1 MKKSIWLAIIGAAA
15 LTGCHTEVMQQREYI
30 PLPRDDSEAM
40 KQATAPAANPEV
52 ARPRQEAQPQVQEL
66 PTMTQTFSDEGF
78 DDAKYAGKKTSK
90 AGKAEPKTGKAATKG
105 GKAAPKDPKTGRRY
119 YTVQANDNP
128 DRIARKVKV
137 SRTALMEA
145 NNLDEES
152 AKKLRIGQKLVIPEG
167 GKAAPKS
174 GKTAPKGG
182 KAAAAQGGE
191 SDGRYYTVQANDNP
205 DRIAKKLKVSRIAL
219 MEANDLDEE
228 GAKKLQVGQKLVI
241 PEGGKAAPKGGKTAT
256 KGGKTGKPAPAVK
269 GRQQQ
274 PAVPGRI
281 EVANGYLVKVTEDMS
296 ISEFASENNTTVA
309 KLRELNEEIPDELKE
324 GASYVIP
331 KK

>member
-1 MKKSIWLAIIGAAA
+1 
-15 LTGCHTEVMQQREYI
+15 
-30 PLPRDDSEAM
+30 M

-105 GKAAPKDPKTGRRY
+105 GKQAGKAEPKGGEAAPKDPKTGRRY

-128 DRIARKVKV
+128 DRIA
-137 SRTALMEA
+137 
-145 NNLDEES
+145 
-152 AKKLRIGQKLVIPEG
+152 
-167 GKAAPKS
+167 
-174 GKTAPKGG
+174 
-182 KAAAAQGGE
+182 
-191 SDGRYYTVQANDNP
+191 
-205 DRIAKKLKVSRIAL
+205 KKLKVSRVAL

-309 KLRELNEEIPDELKE
+309 KLCELNEEIPYELKE